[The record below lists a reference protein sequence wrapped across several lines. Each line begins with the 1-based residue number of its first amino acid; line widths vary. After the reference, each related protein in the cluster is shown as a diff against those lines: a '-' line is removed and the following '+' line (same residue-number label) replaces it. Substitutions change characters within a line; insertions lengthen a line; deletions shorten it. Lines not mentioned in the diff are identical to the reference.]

1 MEKTTLQVPV
11 KELEWDGGQGNLRVG
26 RVKAGGGGSVSDLW
40 SLCGLG
46 ELMRDWK

>member
-1 MEKTTLQVPV
+1 MGD
-11 KELEWDGGQGNLRVG
+11 KETWRVG